1 MKKKYYI
8 ILLINIVLI
17 LFDQLTKLLIVKNFD
32 LYESKVLI
40 NNFLKLYYIR
50 NTGASFGILS
60 GQIILIIGVSIL
72 VLMYLIKQIK
82 ENKDNKL
89 LLISGS
95 LIISGAFGN
104 LIDRIFRKYVVDFIS
119 FTFLGYDFAVFNV
132 ADIFITIGTILYIGV
147 LLFEGKHERNKSRRN

>member
-60 GQIILIIGVSIL
+60 GQIILIVGVSIL

-147 LLFEGKHERNKSRRN
+147 LLFEGKHERSKSRRN

>member
-60 GQIILIIGVSIL
+60 GQIILIIG
-72 VLMYLIKQIK
+72 
-82 ENKDNKL
+82 E
-89 LLISGS
+89 
-95 LIISGAFGN
+95 
-104 LIDRIFRKYVVDFIS
+104 
-119 FTFLGYDFAVFNV
+119 FLKN
-132 ADIFITIGTILYIGV
+132 
-147 LLFEGKHERNKSRRN
+147 